1 MKKALFSLLLLAT
14 CLTAGAQY
22 REVNL
27 PERPKHPAY
36 RNYEKENSGF
46 WCAVEAEGASSI
58 MVGRTNMQ
66 YAGLSFTGGYRISE
80 FLRCGVGFGG
90 RVYVNNACVRNTD
103 NRFGIP
109 IYGNLR
115 GNFISAYDR
124 DGVPFWSLN
133 VGGIT
138 KEGFFASPTI
148 GYSFGGLRN
157 NFQIG
162 LCYTLASFENWKEKN
177 TTYSYLGVKL
187 GYEF

>member
-1 MKKALFSLLLLAT
+1 MKKIILFILMLLAIMS
-14 CLTAGAQY
+14 AEAQY
-22 REVNL
+22 RDVKL
-27 PERPKHPAY
+27 PDKAQQKGY
-36 RNYEKENSGF
+36 KDYNGTDNGF
-46 WCAVEAEGASSI
+46 WCSIEADGGSSVMI
-58 MVGRTNMQ
+58 HSPNMQ
-66 YAGLSFTGGYRISE
+66 YAGLSFTGGYRFSE
-80 FLRCGVGFGG
+80 YVRVGVGFGG
-90 RVYVNNACVRNTD
+90 RVYVNNADVRDTD

-109 IYGNLR
+109 VFANVR

-138 KEGFFASPTI
+138 NEGFFASPTV

-162 LCYTLASFENWKEKN
+162 LSYTITSFRNSSKIDMV
-177 TTYSYLGVKL
+177 YSYFGLKL